1 MRAARASASERVLPA
16 QPTSSTGGYRTVG
29 DTGEVSPGHHGC
41 MSKTS
46 IKTHIE
52 IVLTTQASG
61 RTSVD
66 VSVMTPAGLVESR
79 CVEGELAV
87 MALAGAL
94 VADWTAGHVIVDSS
108 PDGTRIDRWVANLY
122 DGDCRLRTLEKVAER
137 VLENVSGQKGDD

>member
-1 MRAARASASERVLPA
+1 M
-16 QPTSSTGGYRTVG
+16 
-29 DTGEVSPGHHGC
+29 SPGHHGC

-46 IKTHIE
+46 IKMHIE
-52 IVLTTQASG
+52 IVLTTWASG

-94 VADWTAGHVIVDSS
+94 VADRTAGHVIVDSS

-122 DGDCRLRTLEKVAER
+122 DGDFRLRTLEKVADR
-137 VLENVSGQKGDD
+137 VLENVSGRKGDE

>member
-1 MRAARASASERVLPA
+1 M
-16 QPTSSTGGYRTVG
+16 G
-29 DTGEVSPGHHGC
+29 DAGEVSPGHHGC

-52 IVLTTQASG
+52 IVLTTWASG

-79 CVEGELAV
+79 CVDGELAV

-122 DGDCRLRTLEKVAER
+122 DGDCRLRTLEKVAEW
-137 VLENVSGQKGDD
+137 VLESVSGRKEGE

>member
-1 MRAARASASERVLPA
+1 M
-16 QPTSSTGGYRTVG
+16 G
-29 DTGEVSPGHHGC
+29 DAGEVSSGHHGC

-79 CVEGELAV
+79 CVDGELAV

-94 VADWTAGHVIVDSS
+94 VADQTAGHVIVDSS

-122 DGDCRLRTLEKVAER
+122 DGDCRLRTLEKVVER
-137 VLENVSGQKGDD
+137 VLESVSGRKEGE